1 MEYKALDI
9 YDDMPSSM
17 KRYISNYGWHFN
29 KKAYEYAVKYMK
41 RLDNATN
48 MKIKVVPYTKQE
60 VDNILTNHNVYVSN
74 KIMYDYVY
82 VATMCKADY
91 LGSSIKDEN
100 HLALYIK
107 DTIDDTL
114 ISVNGFEYI
123 EDKLDL
129 KMETLNKENIA
140 MTEDMCQNTYELA
153 VENTKRDIKDVYY
166 GLNWFQKLLW
176 RILGL
181 NRLWLNEK

>member
-1 MEYKALDI
+1 MEVSA
-9 YDDMPSSM
+9 
-17 KRYISNYGWHFN
+17 SNII
-29 KKAYEYAVKYMK
+29 E
-41 RLDNATN
+41 
-48 MKIKVVPYTKQE
+48 
-60 VDNILTNHNVYVSN
+60 
-74 KIMYDYVY
+74 
-82 VATMCKADY
+82 
-91 LGSSIKDEN
+91 
-100 HLALYIK
+100 
-107 DTIDDTL
+107 DTIDNTL

-140 MTEDMCQNTYELA
+140 MTEDMCQNAYELA

-166 GLNWFQKLLW
+166 SLNWFQKLLW

>member
-1 MEYKALDI
+1 MEV
-9 YDDMPSSM
+9 ST
-17 KRYISNYGWHFN
+17 SNII
-29 KKAYEYAVKYMK
+29 E
-41 RLDNATN
+41 
-48 MKIKVVPYTKQE
+48 
-60 VDNILTNHNVYVSN
+60 
-74 KIMYDYVY
+74 
-82 VATMCKADY
+82 
-91 LGSSIKDEN
+91 
-100 HLALYIK
+100 
-107 DTIDDTL
+107 DTIL

-123 EDKLDL
+123 KDKLNL

-140 MTEDMCQNTYELA
+140 MTEDMCQNAYELA

>member
-1 MEYKALDI
+1 MEVSA
-9 YDDMPSSM
+9 
-17 KRYISNYGWHFN
+17 SNII
-29 KKAYEYAVKYMK
+29 E
-41 RLDNATN
+41 
-48 MKIKVVPYTKQE
+48 
-60 VDNILTNHNVYVSN
+60 
-74 KIMYDYVY
+74 
-82 VATMCKADY
+82 
-91 LGSSIKDEN
+91 
-100 HLALYIK
+100 
-107 DTIDDTL
+107 DTIDNTL

-140 MTEDMCQNTYELA
+140 MCQNAYELA

-181 NRLWLNEK
+181 NRLWLNDEYYKRRNQKKIKNKRI

>member
-1 MEYKALDI
+1 MEVSA
-9 YDDMPSSM
+9 
-17 KRYISNYGWHFN
+17 SNII
-29 KKAYEYAVKYMK
+29 E
-41 RLDNATN
+41 
-48 MKIKVVPYTKQE
+48 
-60 VDNILTNHNVYVSN
+60 
-74 KIMYDYVY
+74 
-82 VATMCKADY
+82 
-91 LGSSIKDEN
+91 
-100 HLALYIK
+100 
-107 DTIDDTL
+107 DTIDNTL

-140 MTEDMCQNTYELA
+140 MTEDMCQNAYELA
-153 VENTKRDIKDVYY
+153 MENTKRDIKDIYY